1 MLRKYLFGF
10 LIMALL
16 PVIGL
21 AQDEPPAEDPYPWW
35 NDRVWYEIFV
45 RSFRDSNGDGVGD
58 FQGLT
63 DSLDYLNDGDPETT
77 DDLGITGIWLMPIS
91 PSPSYHGYD
100 VIDYRG
106 INPEYGTME
115 DFQAFMAAAHE
126 RGIAVIVDLVVN
138 HSGVDHPWF
147 VASRQ
152 DPDGE
157 FGDWYRWRD
166 EDPNLRGPEGGVVW
180 HQADDRYYY
189 GVFWSGMPDLN
200 YDTPA
205 VTEEMYDIARFWL
218 EDLNVDG
225 FRLDAIKYIVEDD
238 NVLENSIPT
247 EEWLAGFHDHVESV
261 DPDTLLV
268 GEAWT
273 STNLA
278 SNYVDE
284 AVDIVFEFDLAI
296 AILRGASFG
305 ISSSIHSQMETV
317 LESYPPGQYATFLT
331 NHDQNRVI
339 NQLNGDYDSARVA
352 ASVYM
357 TLPGVP
363 FIYYGEEIGMTGTK
377 PDPEIRTPMQW
388 GGPEPGIGFTV
399 ALPWSP
405 VNPDW
410 ADGITVADQTDD
422 PDSLLSHY
430 RNLVHLRNATP
441 ALRYGDYTP
450 IDAGPGNVFAA
461 LRQTEDQ
468 AVLVVVNLRDRL
480 VDDYGMVLEAS
491 GLGNVTDARALFGT
505 DAQITL
511 PDVNAEGGFADY
523 RPLPEIPPLA
533 TIIIE
538 LETDAG

>member
-126 RGIAVIVDLVVN
+126 RGITVIVDLVVN